1 MQYEVIP
8 TPRFEKDL
16 KRLGKK
22 NRNIGEDLKPVLEEL
37 ENGDFKNKTVLMQV
51 KDNNNVAIK
60 IRVADISRNGG
71 KSGAYRLIC
80 YAEKENGQIFLLTMY
95 AKNERESISNKEIL
109 ELILRY
115 CYS

>member
-16 KRLGKK
+16 KRIGKK
-22 NRNIGEDLKPVLEEL
+22 NRNISEDLKPVLEEL

-51 KDNNNVAIK
+51 KDNDNVAIK
-60 IRVADISRNGG
+60 IRVADVSSNRG

-80 YAEKENGQIFLLTMY
+80 YAEKEDGKIYLLTMY

-115 CYS
+115 CL